1 MQISC
6 LFVLLSEFD
15 EFSMICISLVHNA
28 LLKDTLLRIMGRPIA
43 EKIKDGN
50 NLAIPAQVTDEV
62 PKLAHVE
69 QAFVNSESRYRR
81 LFETAKD
88 GILILNPKSGEIDD
102 VNPFLVKLL
111 GISRE
116 SMLNKKIWDI
126 GFFNDIIASKDNFK
140 KLQEEAYIRY
150 DDLPLRTADGRQV
163 DVEFISNLY
172 MVDNVK
178 VIQCNIRDISE
189 RKRIELALSTSRE
202 LLDRRS
208 AELEIANKELEAFAY
223 SVSHDLRAP
232 LRTMD
237 GFSLALLEDYSDTL
251 NITAKDYLM
260 RIRAASQHMAQ
271 LIDDMLKFSH
281 ITRVEMNHDTV
292 NLSSLAMNI
301 MKELQK
307 SQPDRQVKLK
317 IADELIVEGDTNLLR
332 VLLYNLLGNAWK
344 YTGRHPSAE
353 IEVGSMLENDR
364 TVYFV
369 KDDGAGFNMAYAD
382 KLFSPFSRL
391 HTIDEFPGT
400 GIGLAT
406 SQRIVIR
413 HGGAIWVKGI
423 VEKGATVYFT
433 LNGFGGKGE

>member
-1 MQISC
+1 
-6 LFVLLSEFD
+6 
-15 EFSMICISLVHNA
+15 
-28 LLKDTLLRIMGRPIA
+28 
-43 EKIKDGN
+43 
-50 NLAIPAQVTDEV
+50 
-62 PKLAHVE
+62 
-69 QAFVNSESRYRR
+69 
-81 LFETAKD
+81 
-88 GILILNPKSGEIDD
+88 
-102 VNPFLVKLL
+102 
-111 GISRE
+111 
-116 SMLNKKIWDI
+116 
-126 GFFNDIIASKDNFK
+126 
-140 KLQEEAYIRY
+140 
-150 DDLPLRTADGRQV
+150 
-163 DVEFISNLY
+163 
-172 MVDNVK
+172 
-178 VIQCNIRDISE
+178 
-189 RKRIELALSTSRE
+189 
-202 LLDRRS
+202 
-208 AELEIANKELEAFAY
+208 
-223 SVSHDLRAP
+223 
-232 LRTMD
+232 
-237 GFSLALLEDYSDTL
+237 
-251 NITAKDYLM
+251 M

-292 NLSSLAMNI
+292 NLSSLAMGI

-332 VLLYNLLGNAWK
+332 VLLHNLLGNAWK

-369 KDDGAGFNMAYAD
+369 KDDGAGFDMAYAD

-391 HTIDEFPGT
+391 HTTDEFPGT

>member
-1 MQISC
+1 
-6 LFVLLSEFD
+6 
-15 EFSMICISLVHNA
+15 
-28 LLKDTLLRIMGRPIA
+28 MGRPIA

>member
-1 MQISC
+1 
-6 LFVLLSEFD
+6 
-15 EFSMICISLVHNA
+15 
-28 LLKDTLLRIMGRPIA
+28 MGRPIA
-43 EKIKDGN
+43 EKKNDGN
-50 NLAIPAQVTDEV
+50 NLAILAQATDEA
-62 PKLAHVE
+62 PKHAHVE

-81 LFETAKD
+81 LFESVKD
-88 GILILNPKSGEIDD
+88 GILILNAKSGEIDD

-111 GISRE
+111 GIPHE
-116 SMLNKKIWDI
+116 SFLKKNIWDI
-126 GFFNDIIASKDNFK
+126 GFFNDIIANKDIFK
-140 KLQEEAYIRY
+140 TLQEEAYIRY

-237 GFSLALLEDYSDTL
+237 GFSLALLEDYGDTL
-251 NITAKDYLM
+251 NITAKDYLT
-260 RIRAASQHMAQ
+260 RIRGASQHMAQ

-281 ITRVEMNHDTV
+281 ITRVEMKRETV
-292 NLSSLAMNI
+292 DISSLAMSI
-301 MKELQK
+301 MKELQR
-307 SQPDRQVKLK
+307 SQPDRPVTLK
-317 IADELIVEGDTNLLR
+317 IADNLIVEGDTNLLR
-332 VLLYNLLGNAWK
+332 VLLDNLLGNAWK
-344 YTGRHPSAE
+344 YTARHPSAQ
-353 IEVGSMLENDR
+353 IEVGSMAENGK

-369 KDDGAGFNMAYAD
+369 KDDGAGFDMAYVD

-391 HTIDEFPGT
+391 HTTDEFPGT

-406 SQRIVIR
+406 AQRIVIR
-413 HGGAIWVKGI
+413 HGGSIWVRGI
-423 VEKGATVYFT
+423 VEKGATIYFT
-433 LNGFGGKGE
+433 LNGNEGEGE

>member
-1 MQISC
+1 
-6 LFVLLSEFD
+6 
-15 EFSMICISLVHNA
+15 
-28 LLKDTLLRIMGRPIA
+28 MGRPIA
-43 EKIKDGN
+43 RKKKDGDN
-50 NLAIPAQVTDEV
+50 PAILTQPTDEV
-62 PKLAHVE
+62 PKPAHVE
-69 QAFVNSESRYRR
+69 QAFVKSESRYRR

-88 GILILNPKSGEIDD
+88 GILILNADSGEIDD

-111 GISRE
+111 GIPRE
-116 SMLNKKIWDI
+116 SLLKKKIWDI
-126 GFFNDIIASKDNFK
+126 GFFSDVIASKDNFK

-150 DDLPLRTADGRQV
+150 EDLPLRTVDGRQV

-172 MVDNVK
+172 YADNIK

-189 RKRIELALSTSRE
+189 RKRIELALRTSRE

-237 GFSLALLEDYSDTL
+237 GFSLALLEDYGDTL
-251 NITAKDYLM
+251 NITAKDYLV

-281 ITRVEMNHDTV
+281 ITRVEMKHDTV
-292 NLSSLAMNI
+292 DLSSLAMSI

-307 SQPDRQVKLK
+307 PQPNRLVRLK
-317 IADELIVEGDTNLLR
+317 IADGLIVEGDTNLLR
-332 VLLYNLLGNAWK
+332 VLLDNLLGNAWK

-353 IEVGSMLENDR
+353 IEVGSMAENGK

-369 KDDGAGFNMAYAD
+369 RDDGAGFDMAYAD

-413 HGGAIWVKGI
+413 HGGSIWARGV
-423 VEKGATVYFT
+423 VEKGATIYFT
-433 LNGFGGKGE
+433 LNGIGVKGE